1 MEPKPWYHS
10 TGFIILASLLFPPAG
25 LILLW
30 TSKSTETQKK
40 LLGSVGIVALIG
52 VYAYTVSMWQGILP
66 SMFLQNPNAEAH
78 YDELERHRAAQRQ
91 TPSTEGEASSQTPS
105 GENAAST
112 ASPSTATDPAA
123 TAANTNPAAP
133 AVSTPA
139 TKASRNSWSEYRGTN
154 RDGRYEDVK
163 ILTKWPSGGPRQLWK
178 QPVGGG
184 YASFVCAD
192 GLAFTIEQ
200 RRRQEVVAAYNVE
213 TGREVWT
220 HGWDAEFRESAGGDG
235 PRATPTWHEGRVYAL
250 GAQGDLRVLDAKT
263 GKLIWSKNILS
274 DARASNL
281 QWGMSGSPL
290 IVDDKV
296 IVQPGGTSGK
306 SVMAYNK
313 NNGSIVWSS
322 LNDSQAYVS
331 PMLATIAG
339 KRQIVVVTSS
349 RMVGLEVDNGSMI
362 WEQPW
367 NTSNGINCSQP
378 IQVGPNRLFI
388 SSGYG
393 KGAALVEIT
402 GSGSEFAARTVW
414 QNTFLRNKFNSSVF
428 YDGHIYGLN
437 DPGVLTCLDIE
448 TGQRKW
454 QGGRY
459 GFGQLVLADGHL
471 IITTE
476 EGEVVL
482 ARATPDQHTEIARF
496 SALEGR
502 TWNNPAIVSGKLLVR
517 NATHMACYD
526 ISAD

>member
-1 MEPKPWYHS
+1 MEPKAWYHS
-10 TGFIILASLLFPPAG
+10 TSFIILASLLLPPAG

-30 TSKSTETQKK
+30 TRGSMQTQKK
-40 LLGSVGIVALIG
+40 LLGSVGIVALMG
-52 VYAYTVSMWQGILP
+52 VYVYTLSIWGLLP
-66 SMFLQNPNAEAH
+66 SVFLENPNTEAH

-91 TPSTEGEASSQTPS
+91 TPSSEGDANSQSPS
-105 GENAAST
+105 GENT
-112 ASPSTATDPAA
+112 ASGTPASTATDPAIM
-123 TAANTNPAAP
+123 AANENPSTSASSTSAP
-133 AVSTPA
+133 R
-139 TKASRNSWSEYRGTN
+139 ASRNSWSEYRGTN

-184 YASFVCAD
+184 HASFVCAD

-213 TGREVWT
+213 NGREVWT
-220 HGWDAEFRESAGGDG
+220 HAWDAEFKENMGGDG

-250 GAQGDLRVLDAKT
+250 GAKGDLRVLDAKT
-263 GKLIWSKNILS
+263 GKLVWSKNILS

-281 QWGMSGSPL
+281 EWGMSGSPL

-296 IVQPGGTSGK
+296 IVQPGGLSGK

-313 NNGSIVWSS
+313 DNGSVVWAS
-322 LNDSQAYVS
+322 LNDQQAYVS

-339 KRQIVVVTSS
+339 QRQIVVVTSS
-349 RMVGLEVDNGSMI
+349 RMVGLEVDSGGML
-362 WEQPW
+362 WEYTW
-367 NTSNGINCSQP
+367 NTSMGINCSQP
-378 IQVGPNRLFI
+378 IPVGPNRLFI

-393 KGAALVEIT
+393 KGAAVVEIT
-402 GSGSEFAARTVW
+402 NNGSGFAARTVW
-414 QNTFLRNKFNSSVF
+414 QNTLLKNKFNSSVF
-428 YDGHIYGLN
+428 YEGHIYGLN
-437 DPGVLTCLDIE
+437 DPGILTCLDVE
-448 TGQRKW
+448 TGARKW

-459 GFGQLVLADGHL
+459 GLGQLVLADGHL

-482 ARATPDQHTEIARF
+482 ARAAPDQHTEIARF
-496 SALEGR
+496 PALEGR
-502 TWNNPAIVSGKLLVR
+502 TWNNPAIANGRLLVR

-526 ISAD
+526 ISGD